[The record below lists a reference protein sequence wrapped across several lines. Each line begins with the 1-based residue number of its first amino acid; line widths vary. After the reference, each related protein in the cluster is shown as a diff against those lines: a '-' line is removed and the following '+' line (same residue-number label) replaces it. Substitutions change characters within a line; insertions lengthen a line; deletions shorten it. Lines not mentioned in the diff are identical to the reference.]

1 MRGILEAIHT
11 NRDRDAICLL
21 MDLKMDQSSDFVFMG
36 LKYLKDDSK
45 DVIVVA
51 QKTIVDDLWA

>member
-1 MRGILEAIHT
+1 
-11 NRDRDAICLL
+11 

>member
-1 MRGILEAIHT
+1 
-11 NRDRDAICLL
+11 

-36 LKYLKDDSK
+36 LKYLKDDIK